1 MLWHIPFH
9 VAVPAPLRVLVIS
22 FRYPHMESFSL
33 EIILLCL
40 GASFIQRTTGFGFGI
55 FIMTM
60 LPYFTATY
68 GEATTL
74 SGLWAMTTSLMVTL
88 RMRRYLSWNRM
99 WLILCTFVVVSTVA
113 VFALKRIDNALL
125 NRILGVVLILC
136 SLYFAFF
143 SRRIQL
149 KPTRSTQLGAGTLS
163 GLMGGFFAMQGP
175 PAVLYFIA
183 SEKDKEHY
191 MAMVQCYFLLGN
203 LAMTVS
209 RACNGFL
216 TPAVGLDYLYGL
228 VGVLA
233 GSSLG
238 AFVFRR
244 IPGRLFRYVVYAYIG
259 ISGVIILM
267 K

>member
-1 MLWHIPFH
+1 
-9 VAVPAPLRVLVIS
+9 
-22 FRYPHMESFSL
+22 
-33 EIILLCL
+33 
-40 GASFIQRTTGFGFGI
+40 
-55 FIMTM
+55 MTM

-74 SGLWAMTTSLMVTL
+74 SGLWAMTTSVFVVV
-88 RMRRYLSWNRM
+88 RMHSYLSWRRL
-99 WLILCTFVVVSTVA
+99 WLILLTFVVVSSLS
-113 VFALKRIDNALL
+113 VFALKRMDHALL
-125 NRILGVVLILC
+125 NRILGVVLICC

-149 KPTRSTQLGAGTLS
+149 KPTRTTQIGAGTLS

-175 PAVLYFIA
+175 PAVLYFIS

-203 LAMTVS
+203 LTMTLS
-209 RACNGFL
+209 RAMNGFL
-216 TPAVGLDYLYGL
+216 TPAVGMNFLFGL
-228 VGVLA
+228 GGVLI
-233 GSSLG
+233 GSSMG

-244 IPGRLFRYVVYAYIG
+244 IPGRLFRYVVYTYIG
-259 ISGVIILM
+259 ISGLIILF